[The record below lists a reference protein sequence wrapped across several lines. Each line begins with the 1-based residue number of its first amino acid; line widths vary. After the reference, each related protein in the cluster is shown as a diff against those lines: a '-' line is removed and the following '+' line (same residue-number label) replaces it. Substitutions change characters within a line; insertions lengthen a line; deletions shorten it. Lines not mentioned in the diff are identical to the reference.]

1 MAKGSLLLGLAAVIF
16 VAGGCSKPLFPENA
30 YRTPYDRYMALRGE
44 ERQQKETTALGREVP
59 AVRERLK
66 PLGQR

>member
-1 MAKGSLLLGLAAVIF
+1 MIKGSVVIGLVLVFLAV
-16 VAGGCSKPLFPENA
+16 VGCAKPLFPENA

-44 ERQQKETTALGREVP
+44 QRQLTETTAYGREVP